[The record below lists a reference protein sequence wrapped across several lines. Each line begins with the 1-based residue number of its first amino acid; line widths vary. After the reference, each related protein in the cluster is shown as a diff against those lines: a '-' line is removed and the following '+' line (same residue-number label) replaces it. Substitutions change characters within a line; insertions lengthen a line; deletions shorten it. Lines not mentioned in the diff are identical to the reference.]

1 MASEAQITNAEIVE
15 LGRARFL
22 VAMLSGGAAGLMFAA
37 MLVMAIQQNYV
48 ALLFGFLAGGCA
60 TFCLIALKE
69 WLIVALR
76 DLRDENNRNRG

>member
-48 ALLFGFLAGGCA
+48 STQERETRMARTVAGLEKPVNLVVLFPF
-60 TFCLIALKE
+60 TVPDMDI
-69 WLIVALR
+69 
-76 DLRDENNRNRG
+76 